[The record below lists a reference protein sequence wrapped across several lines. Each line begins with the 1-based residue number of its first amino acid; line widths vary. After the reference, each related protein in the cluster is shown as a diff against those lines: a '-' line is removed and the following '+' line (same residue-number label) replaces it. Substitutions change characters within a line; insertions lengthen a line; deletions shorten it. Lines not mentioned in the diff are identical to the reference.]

1 MDNRTPEL
9 AEIRPF
15 ECLTREELL
24 NVVRI
29 QQEQND
35 ELRALLADQ
44 HEQMMAIGAGGVT
57 SGQLMFNEIEEQISE
72 SLDVYETWPADVILE
87 ARQLVDAADADE
99 NPVLEIS
106 ARRIAGDAALNQSMS
121 TAVTTHPHGAKRK

>member
-15 ECLTREELL
+15 ERLTREELL
-24 NVVRI
+24 NIVCI

-35 ELRALLADQ
+35 ELRALLAKQ
-44 HEQMMAIGAGGVT
+44 HEEMMAIGAGGVT
-57 SGQLMFNEIEEQISE
+57 SGQLLFNEIEEQISDP
-72 SLDVYETWPADVILE
+72 LDETWPADVIRE

-106 ARRIAGDAALNQSMS
+106 ARRIAGDAASKLRHMHHGQ
-121 TAVTTHPHGAKRK
+121 TATRVSVG

>member
-1 MDNRTPEL
+1 MNNRTPEL

-57 SGQLMFNEIEEQISE
+57 SGQLMFNEIEEQISDP
-72 SLDVYETWPADVILE
+72 LDETWPADVIRE

-121 TAVTTHPHGAKRK
+121 TAVITHPHGAKRK